1 MANRAAHELPED
13 TVIRAQEEIA
23 SLFRNFINQM
33 EAEVSKRIVV
43 KRTLQKL
50 LNMSPDM
57 AAQRSPIFYHGEGLD
72 EKFAAPVKTSV
83 PNFG

>member
-1 MANRAAHELPED
+1 M
-13 TVIRAQEEIA
+13 IRAQDEIA

-50 LNMSPDM
+50 LNMPPDM
-57 AAQRSPIFYHGEGLD
+57 AAQRSPIFYHGKMFQNGT
-72 EKFAAPVKTSV
+72 EKALLRINWRRIVH
-83 PNFG
+83 